1 VSLISYTV
9 PCHKRLDDL
18 CAAAPSIWTAVCVD
32 DPEAARRVE
41 VVYVDYGNRPPLDV
55 KEWPCVR
62 VEADYFHMAH
72 ARNVGIKA
80 AQGDIIVAFLADQII
95 TPDFFKILRDTLQPG
110 TFLKWHETF
119 VFWREDILAAGG
131 FDERF
136 EFYGPEGK
144 ELTDRLQRRGLKV
157 RPIPS
162 RIVSQIPTPD
172 AKKVQHYRQ
181 KLSKHAMHAIG
192 MKIWEENQAA
202 NLLVANEGKDWGAA
216 RCLTSA

>member
-1 VSLISYTV
+1 MPLISYTV

-18 CAAAPSIWTAVCVD
+18 CAAAPSIWAAVVA
-32 DPEAARRVE
+32 DPEALE

-55 KEWPCVR
+55 KEWPSVR

-80 AQGDIIVAFLADQII
+80 ATGDIIVAFLADQIL
-95 TPDFFKILRDTLQPG
+95 TPDFFKILRATLQPG
-110 TFLKWHETF
+110 TFLTWQETF

-144 ELTDRLQRRGLKV
+144 ELSDRLQRRGL
-157 RPIPS
+157 RPVAIPKHL
-162 RIVSQIPTPD
+162 VSQIPTPD
-172 AKKVQHYRQ
+172 REKVKHYR
-181 KLSKHAMHAIG
+181 LPFSKRHMHELGMAI
-192 MKIWEENQAA
+192 WRENRA
-202 NLLVANEGKDWGAA
+202 NKLLVANEGQDWGAA
-216 RCLTSA
+216 TCLTSA